1 MENDIPQNTLLG
13 NKKGHYYLKAF
24 LIPAI
29 IAIVLFLPFIIM
41 DKGYFLY
48 YGDFNVQQIPFY
60 QMIHD
65 SIQNGNFGWSNTTDL
80 GADIVGS
87 YSFYM
92 IASPF
97 FWLAMLFPSP
107 AVPHLMGPLYV
118 LKFACCSLSAFVY
131 LKRYVKNKDYAV
143 IGGILYAFSG
153 FGVYNIFFNH
163 FHEAMITFPLLLA
176 AVDEI
181 MYTGRKGV
189 LVITAFLSWTINYY
203 FFAGQAVFAILY
215 WLVKLACGD
224 FEFTFKK
231 LIQIIFEAVLG
242 FAASA
247 FIFLPTLATIT
258 ENPRISNS
266 PSGWSAL
273 LYGWEQRYMHII
285 ESFFFPP
292 DLPARPNFTPDS
304 NAKWASVAAY
314 LPMFSMVGVF
324 SFMKLRKKKY
334 KWLKYLLPILFLC
347 ALVPILNSAFQL
359 FNASYY
365 ARWYYML
372 TLVMVLATILCLDS
386 ERANFKY
393 GLNFTFGITVGIAAA
408 IGLMPKTEK
417 VNGIE
422 TTTYGLMEY
431 PERFWIYVAFALI
444 GLVLTTIVLYL
455 WKNKNKNFMKVTSIL
470 LSIFCAGYSLYI
482 VGTGKDQ
489 GQYKSD
495 FIISDVIDGGNRLEL
510 DDIKDVRSDF
520 YDCMDNMGM
529 FWQIPTIQAFQSV
542 VPGSIMEFY
551 ESVGVERSVA
561 SRPEADYYGLRSF
574 LSCKYLFNY
583 NGKFRN
589 VVTKETKMPY
599 WTYLNKQNNFDVY
612 TNDCYIPY
620 GFTYDE
626 YITEKQYEQCSE
638 SNRHLLLLKAMV
650 LTDEQAEKYGD
661 ILTKAKNIYKYEYTE
676 EEYKKDCEN
685 RNKLTC
691 TDTKFDNGGFTS
703 HITTKDSDELVFF
716 SVPYTKGWTAY
727 VNGKQTD
734 IEKVNVGFMAVRVPA
749 NTRCEIRFDYKTP
762 NFTLGLGVTGACVVV
777 FIAYMLIPTKLKK
790 KKEGKHAL
798 SEDNI
803 EADEI
808 DISSYA
814 NSEVE
819 ENIPQ
824 EIEIEPENSS
834 QDKNNESDLE

>member
-97 FWLAMLFPSP
+97 FWLTMLFPSP

-189 LVITAFLSWTINYY
+189 LVITAFLSCTINYY

-365 ARWYYML
+365 ARWYYMP
-372 TLVMVLATILCLDS
+372 ILLMCLMT
-386 ERANFKY
+386 AK
-393 GLNFTFGITVGIAAA
+393 VIAENKDDLKKGFVPVCVVCAIFIG
-408 IGLMPKTEK
+408 IGLLPTNENGVVSYGK
-417 VNGIE
+417 VPEYIE
-422 TTTYGLMEY
+422 LYYIQAIVTIVMIIMLGTL
-431 PERFWIYVAFALI
+431 IYVVAEKKLDYMKIASAMTAVAVVI
-444 GLVLTTIVLYL
+444 CMTSSIVYGVSQGTDNTDYINRAINGGDNINMDKLESGSENYNADNNFYRIDTSENVDNWCMF
-455 WKNKNKNFMKVTSIL
+455 WKLSSMRCFHSVVSTSIM
-470 LSIFCAGYSLYI
+470 
-482 VGTGKDQ
+482 
-489 GQYKSD
+489 
-495 FIISDVIDGGNRLEL
+495 
-510 DDIKDVRSDF
+510 DF
-520 YDCMDNMGM
+520 Y
-529 FWQIPTIQAFQSV
+529 S
-542 VPGSIMEFY
+542 SI
-551 ESVGVERSVA
+551 GQTRDVA
-561 SRPEADYYGLRSF
+561 SRMETKVYPLRSLF
-574 LSCKYLFNY
+574 SVKYYFNELTESERKGITEVSKPETLANLY
-583 NGKFRN
+583 GFEYVDTQNGFN
-589 VVTKETKMPY
+589 IYE
-599 WTYLNKQNNFDVY
+599 NKYYV
-612 TNDCYIPY
+612 PM
-620 GFTYDE
+620 GFTYD
-626 YITEKQYEQCSE
+626 YYCLDSDIQKASE
-638 SNRHLLLLKAMV
+638 VDKTSMLMKAIV
-650 LTDEQAEKYGD
+650 LTPEQAAKYNN
-661 ILTKAKNIYKYEYTE
+661 ILSYYSFKGTDYSTDQYYQNCLDRRANSCSSFSYDSYGFNAKIDLD
-676 EEYKKDCEN
+676 KDN
-685 RNKLTC
+685 
-691 TDTKFDNGGFTS
+691 
-703 HITTKDSDELVFF
+703 LVFF
-716 SVPYTKGWTAY
+716 SVPYDDGWSAK
-727 VNGKQTD
+727 VNGQD
-734 IEKVNVGFMAVRVPA
+734 VEIEKVDYGFMAVLCPA
-749 NTRCEIRFDYKTP
+749 GSNDIQFTYETKGLFWGKVITAVGFGSLIVYLGAVRF
-762 NFTLGLGVTGACVVV
+762 TGR
-777 FIAYMLIPTKLKK
+777 K
-790 KKEGKHAL
+790 KKE
-798 SEDNI
+798 
-803 EADEI
+803 EAQP
-808 DISSYA
+808 
-814 NSEVE
+814 VE
-819 ENIPQ
+819 
-824 EIEIEPENSS
+824 
-834 QDKNNESDLE
+834 KNA

>member
-97 FWLAMLFPSP
+97 FWLTMLFPSP

-153 FGVYNIFFNH
+153 FGVYNVFFNH

-189 LVITAFLSWTINYY
+189 LVITAFLSCTINYY

-365 ARWYYML
+365 ARWYYMP
-372 TLVMVLATILCLDS
+372 ILLMCLMT
-386 ERANFKY
+386 AK
-393 GLNFTFGITVGIAAA
+393 VIAENKDDLKKGFVPVCVVCAIFIG
-408 IGLMPKTEK
+408 IGLLPTNENGVVSYGK
-417 VNGIE
+417 VPEYIE
-422 TTTYGLMEY
+422 LYYIQAIVTIVMIIMLGTL
-431 PERFWIYVAFALI
+431 IYVVAEKKLDYMKIASAMTAVAVVI
-444 GLVLTTIVLYL
+444 CMTSSIVYGVSQGTDNTDYINRAINGGDSINMDKLESGSENYNADNNFYRIDTSENVDNWCMF
-455 WKNKNKNFMKVTSIL
+455 WKLSSMRCFHSVVSTSIM
-470 LSIFCAGYSLYI
+470 
-482 VGTGKDQ
+482 
-489 GQYKSD
+489 
-495 FIISDVIDGGNRLEL
+495 
-510 DDIKDVRSDF
+510 DF
-520 YDCMDNMGM
+520 Y
-529 FWQIPTIQAFQSV
+529 S
-542 VPGSIMEFY
+542 SI
-551 ESVGVERSVA
+551 GQTRDVA
-561 SRPEADYYGLRSF
+561 SRMETKVYPLRSLF
-574 LSCKYLFNY
+574 SVKYYFNELTESERKGITEVSKPETLANLY
-583 NGKFRN
+583 GFEYVDTQNGFN
-589 VVTKETKMPY
+589 IYE
-599 WTYLNKQNNFDVY
+599 NKYYV
-612 TNDCYIPY
+612 PM
-620 GFTYDE
+620 GFTYD
-626 YITEKQYEQCSE
+626 YYCLDSDIQKASE
-638 SNRHLLLLKAMV
+638 VDKTSMLMKALV
-650 LTDEQAEKYGD
+650 LTPEQAAKYNN
-661 ILTKAKNIYKYEYTE
+661 ILSYYSFKGTDYSTDQYYQNCLDRRANSCSSFSYDSYGFNAKIDLD
-676 EEYKKDCEN
+676 KDN
-685 RNKLTC
+685 
-691 TDTKFDNGGFTS
+691 
-703 HITTKDSDELVFF
+703 LVFF
-716 SVPYTKGWTAY
+716 SVPYDDGWSAK
-727 VNGKQTD
+727 VNGQD
-734 IEKVNVGFMAVRVPA
+734 VEIEKVDYGFMAVLCPA
-749 NTRCEIRFDYKTP
+749 GSNDIQFTYETKGLFWGKVITAVGFGSLIVYLGAVRF
-762 NFTLGLGVTGACVVV
+762 TGR
-777 FIAYMLIPTKLKK
+777 K
-790 KKEGKHAL
+790 KKE
-798 SEDNI
+798 
-803 EADEI
+803 EAQP
-808 DISSYA
+808 
-814 NSEVE
+814 VE
-819 ENIPQ
+819 
-824 EIEIEPENSS
+824 
-834 QDKNNESDLE
+834 KNA